1 MLATGSAIGDSIAH
15 GTACVIRTAAD
26 IATFRDGAILVTE
39 MTDPDWVPIMK
50 RAAGIVT
57 DHGGPTSHAAIVSRE
72 LGVPAVVGTGNATAV
87 LAEGRPVTISCAEG
101 DLGRVYDGTLAFET
115 EDVDLGALP
124 ETRTAVMVN
133 IASPAAAFQ
142 WWRLPA
148 DGVGLARM
156 EFIISSLIRVHPMAL
171 VHPGTRHGP
180 RRGAA
185 DPGTGA
191 GLCGPGRVLRGRPV
205 AGHRQDR
212 RAVLS
217 RAP

>member
-87 LAEGRPVTISCAEG
+87 LAEGRPVTVSCAEG
-101 DLGRVYDGTLAFET
+101 DLGRVYDGTLASKPKRWT
-115 EDVDLGALP
+115 SARCRRRARP
-124 ETRTAVMVN
+124 VMVN
-133 IASPAAAFQ
+133 IASPAAAFRGGGCRRTASG
-142 WWRLPA
+142 WPGWN
-148 DGVGLARM
+148 
-156 EFIISSLIRVHPMAL
+156 SSS
-171 VHPGTRHGP
+171 
-180 RRGAA
+180 AA
-185 DPGTGA
+185 
-191 GLCGPGRVLRGRPV
+191 
-205 AGHRQDR
+205 
-212 RAVLS
+212 
-217 RAP
+217 